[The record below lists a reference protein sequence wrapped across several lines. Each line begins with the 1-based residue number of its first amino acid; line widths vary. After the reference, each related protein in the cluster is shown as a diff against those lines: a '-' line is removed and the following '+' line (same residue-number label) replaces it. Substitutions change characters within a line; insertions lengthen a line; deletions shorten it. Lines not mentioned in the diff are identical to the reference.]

1 MPRWI
6 VMDSVSLTFSV
17 GQASSSTTREAV
29 SFLLFPSHCVPR
41 FEARGSKLE
50 VIRTQDEANKE
61 QGPNRGQRVVHGVMY
76 DGARRRH
83 RWAVAASMSQENWR
97 DCMSIVAIHGT

>member
-29 SFLLFPSHCVPR
+29 SWRVSQIRCFPR
-41 FEARGSKLE
+41 FEARGSRLE

-97 DCMSIVAIHGT
+97 DWMSIVAIHGT